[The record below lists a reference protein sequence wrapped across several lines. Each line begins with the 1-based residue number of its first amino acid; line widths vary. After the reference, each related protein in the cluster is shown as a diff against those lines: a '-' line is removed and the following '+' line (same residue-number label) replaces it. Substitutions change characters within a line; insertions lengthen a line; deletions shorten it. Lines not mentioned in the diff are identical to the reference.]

1 MFHWPL
7 SSTAIRNRKNLHLN
21 FKSQQKNFLNW
32 KLNLK
37 FSGSGSTR
45 DTTLA
50 LSIESLP
57 ENRRRRE
64 REAGPGQ
71 GVVRPRSSVN
81 ICERTGRS
89 YHPTGKVK
97 RQNLI
102 LEFDG
107 KSPHSLRSLP
117 SAEFLRMLGNEEH
130 RCRSPITPLSFDY
143 NRKQRAKI
151 RANSPDILR
160 TSSPDKVQKSKKKE
174 RERRCEEGAR
184 SPDFSSSDYAP
195 VSTERWILTDD
206 STGVTLPR

>member
-1 MFHWPL
+1 MTCTSQHSTMTATFHQKQGIKKKPRAAMFHWPL

-81 ICERTGRS
+81 ICERTGRRS
-89 YHPTGKVK
+89 HS
-97 RQNLI
+97 RQTQEAKFNFRIWWKISTFPAFLAKCRI
-102 LEFDG
+102 SADVG
-107 KSPHSLRSLP
+107 QWRASDALP
-117 SAEFLRMLGNEEH
+117 
-130 RCRSPITPLSFDY
+130 D
-143 NRKQRAKI
+143 
-151 RANSPDILR
+151 NSSQLWLQ
-160 TSSPDKVQKSKKKE
+160 S
-174 RERRCEEGAR
+174 
-184 SPDFSSSDYAP
+184 
-195 VSTERWILTDD
+195 
-206 STGVTLPR
+206 